1 MKQEQFE
8 KLEYSDKWTNKKPS
22 MKTLLQFR
30 DTDKDD
36 LTEEEIN
43 NFI

>member
-22 MKTLLQFR
+22 MKTF
-30 DTDKDD
+30 TSVS
-36 LTEEEIN
+36 
-43 NFI
+43 